1 MNTTHS
7 VALVDSASNMT
18 SRGSAS
24 AGSNGKSTV
33 TADTQPSPGF
43 FKRYG
48 LVFAVAALGI
58 ICLMPQ
64 LADLSIAGQRMIGIM
79 AFAVITWA
87 TGAVSF
93 PVSAGV
99 IMALIAVLVGLSPQP
114 DGQGLIGTS
123 KALRMA
129 LTGFSSPAF
138 CLVGAALFL
147 AAAMMQTGLDR
158 RIALVTLS
166 KIGTSPSRVVLG
178 IILCGFI
185 LSFFVPSTTAR
196 VACLVPIVT
205 GMVRAFG
212 LPLKSAFGAMLLITV
227 AQVDSVWN
235 VGIKTA
241 AAQNM
246 VAVGF
251 IQELTGHDISWL
263 DWFVAAAPF
272 AALMSVVL
280 YVVVTRLFK
289 GSLEN
294 ISGGDDAVRRELA
307 KLGPMS
313 AAEWKLT
320 VVSLVLLF
328 MWVTEKKLHPFDTTT
343 TTVCAIALLMLP
355 SMGVM
360 DWKSVVNRINWGTLL
375 VFGVGI
381 SLGSTLL
388 STHAAQWL
396 AEGIGSS
403 FGLADQTT
411 FVVVA
416 VLALFLIIIHLGF
429 ASAAA
434 LSSALI
440 PIIIALVNGLDAP
453 NVNVLGITMILQ
465 YVISFGFILPVN
477 APQNLI
483 AYSTGAF
490 DVKTF
495 AFTGIILTIAA
506 YLLIL
511 LMSATYWS
519 WMGLVWYTEER
530 PPAQPLRRKKILT
543 SPYLVT

>member
-1 MNTTHS
+1 MIF
-7 VALVDSASNMT
+7 
-18 SRGSAS
+18 
-24 AGSNGKSTV
+24 
-33 TADTQPSPGF
+33 PGF
-43 FKRYG
+43 
-48 LVFAVAALGI
+48 
-58 ICLMPQ
+58 
-64 LADLSIAGQRMIGIM
+64 
-79 AFAVITWA
+79 
-87 TGAVSF
+87 
-93 PVSAGV
+93 
-99 IMALIAVLVGLSPQP
+99 
-114 DGQGLIGTS
+114 
-123 KALRMA
+123 
-129 LTGFSSPAF
+129 
-138 CLVGAALFL
+138 
-147 AAAMMQTGLDR
+147 
-158 RIALVTLS
+158 
-166 KIGTSPSRVVLG
+166 
-178 IILCGFI
+178 
-185 LSFFVPSTTAR
+185 
-196 VACLVPIVT
+196 
-205 GMVRAFG
+205 
-212 LPLKSAFGAMLLITV
+212 
-227 AQVDSVWN
+227 
-235 VGIKTA
+235 
-241 AAQNM
+241 
-246 VAVGF
+246 
-251 IQELTGHDISWL
+251 

-381 SLGSTLL
+381 SLGSTLFCPPTLHSGSPKALVPPSGSQIRPLL
-388 STHAAQWL
+388 SSL
-396 AEGIGSS
+396 RFSPSFSSS
-403 FGLADQTT
+403 FTS
-411 FVVVA
+411 
-416 VLALFLIIIHLGF
+416 ALHPPLR
-429 ASAAA
+429 SQ
-434 LSSALI
+434 SALI

-519 WMGLVWYTEER
+519 WMGLV
-530 PPAQPLRRKKILT
+530 
-543 SPYLVT
+543 

>member
-93 PVSAGV
+93 PVSAGA

-235 VGIKTA
+235 VGIKT
-241 AAQNM
+241 
-246 VAVGF
+246 
-251 IQELTGHDISWL
+251 
-263 DWFVAAAPF
+263 VAAAPF

-289 GSLEN
+289 GSLED

-519 WMGLVWYTEER
+519 WMGLV
-530 PPAQPLRRKKILT
+530 
-543 SPYLVT
+543 

>member
-294 ISGGDDAVRRELA
+294 ISGGDDAVRR
-307 KLGPMS
+307 
-313 AAEWKLT
+313 
-320 VVSLVLLF
+320 
-328 MWVTEKKLHPFDTTT
+328 DR
-343 TTVCAIALLMLP
+343 
-355 SMGVM
+355 
-360 DWKSVVNRINWGTLL
+360 KSVV
-375 VFGVGI
+375 
-381 SLGSTLL
+381 
-388 STHAAQWL
+388 
-396 AEGIGSS
+396 
-403 FGLADQTT
+403 
-411 FVVVA
+411 
-416 VLALFLIIIHLGF
+416 
-429 ASAAA
+429 
-434 LSSALI
+434 
-440 PIIIALVNGLDAP
+440 
-453 NVNVLGITMILQ
+453 
-465 YVISFGFILPVN
+465 
-477 APQNLI
+477 
-483 AYSTGAF
+483 
-490 DVKTF
+490 
-495 AFTGIILTIAA
+495 
-506 YLLIL
+506 
-511 LMSATYWS
+511 
-519 WMGLVWYTEER
+519 
-530 PPAQPLRRKKILT
+530 
-543 SPYLVT
+543 

>member
-403 FGLADQTT
+403 LGLADQTT

-434 LSSALI
+434 LALKRTHS
-440 PIIIALVNGLDAP
+440 NHHR
-453 NVNVLGITMILQ
+453 
-465 YVISFGFILPVN
+465 SR
-477 APQNLI
+477 
-483 AYSTGAF
+483 
-490 DVKTF
+490 
-495 AFTGIILTIAA
+495 
-506 YLLIL
+506 
-511 LMSATYWS
+511 
-519 WMGLVWYTEER
+519 ER
-530 PPAQPLRRKKILT
+530 T
-543 SPYLVT
+543 

>member
-166 KIGTSPSRVVLG
+166 KIGTSP
-178 IILCGFI
+178 
-185 LSFFVPSTTAR
+185 AR

-519 WMGLVWYTEER
+519 WMGLV
-530 PPAQPLRRKKILT
+530 
-543 SPYLVT
+543 